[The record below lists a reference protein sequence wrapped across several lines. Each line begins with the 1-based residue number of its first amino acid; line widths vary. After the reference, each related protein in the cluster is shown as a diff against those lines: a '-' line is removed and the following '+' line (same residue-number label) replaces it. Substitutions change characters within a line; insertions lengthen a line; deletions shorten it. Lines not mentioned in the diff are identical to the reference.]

1 MCLKQTYQLTAR
13 VVSEWYI
20 LLQVI
25 NEPHC
30 LATDKVGTCLENARV
45 CKVIMTITVQ
55 HVLTSCLVCGYCF
68 FDFTSVYK
76 KKSNCTEQ
84 PSTRLASQYCRPSE
98 ANLDNGGETTYLC
111 TTLPWRMLSN
121 WLWISRCGDYW
132 QQAELHTDGARRIMM
147 MMTMVRQ
154 VKQQLWQSIG
164 HTLFSVLR
172 QRLGKTCSVSP
183 RN

>member
-76 KKSNCTEQ
+76 KKIKLYRAAQYKTCQSILQAFWGQFRQWWWDDLSLHNLTLEDAIKLALNKPLWRLLAASGATHWWCT
-84 PSTRLASQYCRPSE
+84 P
-98 ANLDNGGETTYLC
+98 DNDDDDDGETGKA
-111 TTLPWRMLSN
+111 TTLAVNR
-121 WLWISRCGDYW
+121 
-132 QQAELHTDGARRIMM
+132 AH
-147 MMTMVRQ
+147 
-154 VKQQLWQSIG
+154 
-164 HTLFSVLR
+164 SVLST
-172 QRLGKTCSVSP
+172 QTKTG
-183 RN
+183 